1 MNNECKFA
9 IFGDCVS
16 HGILANREHTRACG
30 MMNWV
35 SLNSGP
41 VEDNQLLDMANELE
55 ITKYEKRGLIQD
67 FSKDVIEWLTEE
79 KADYILIDPNNCRL
93 QLAKSL
99 DGKNVY
105 TMTYAG
111 TKLYNKYK
119 SPQYKMIPAQN
130 IPIEEYKKAATMI
143 AEKILKVYKPT
154 EIILHIHKFVDDYID
169 GNRIMTF
176 DNEKY
181 VGSNC
186 NARTLMDEMYDIL
199 MDKFDG
205 CHIIEFP
212 HYVIG
217 DSNHKFGAF
226 GLYYHSL
233 YDEYGEN
240 AIDIICQNHSN
251 KEEKILLDELRER
264 YSYKFLVLRHEIEKK
279 HRAIE
284 EKGQSI
290 IPTLADIQ
298 YRLMNAYK
306 YHGYLNE
313 YLDIKG
319 INDFDFIG
327 ETEGFMYGL
336 QLFYDLKCLPKR
348 AIYYGN
354 INAKDFNR
362 AKKLGVEILDINSA
376 RKVDNRYIIALT
388 FWNYNLYRKLQNLG
402 YKILSYSELVNFTL
416 YKATVMNYIFP
427 KCQELN
433 CKSLILKFP
442 QANRI
447 KNQSALERYLGNNSI
462 YSFKKEILTYGM
474 LEQDIKL
481 VCKVPRNFDAGYC
494 KFSEYTSDDYNVIN
508 GYRITTDSLEDAKH
522 NIWVFGSSVAL
533 GAYADDSHTIESG
546 LQRKLNGYFSESNE
560 YNVINA
566 SNYTGNDVYELPAF
580 FDRQPIK
587 PGDICVFII
596 EAPDLLM
603 KEYDEIVDLSPYFAR
618 PHDYGEIFVDINH
631 MTGKGYCAV
640 AHKIFEIM
648 CNKNMFE
655 DEAVNTSSGRT
666 DITNKIPRGGYTDG
680 LLDEDREELR
690 MYINQLQRY
699 RRNVGAIVMN
709 CNPFTLGHLYLIEY
723 AAKEV
728 DKLFIFVVEED
739 ASFFSFDDRIMLV
752 KEGTKHLKNVT
763 VLPSGSFMISKK
775 TFAAYSNKA
784 KLQNEKIDASLD
796 VNIFAN
802 YIAPSLGITVRFAG
816 EEPLDNVTRQYNET
830 MRRILPEHGIEFRI
844 IKRKIQSGEPIS
856 ASRVRKLLEKGEF
869 DKIKEI
875 VPATTYQYLIK
886 NY

>member
-1 MNNECKFA
+1 MSNECKFA

-16 HGILANREHTRACG
+16 HSILANREHTRACG
-30 MMNWV
+30 LINWV
-35 SLNSGP
+35 SLKAGA
-41 VEDNQLLDMANELE
+41 VEDNKLLDIVNELE
-55 ITKYEKRGLIQD
+55 ITKYEKRVLLQD
-67 FSKDVIEWLTEE
+67 CNKDAIEWLIEE

-99 DGKNVY
+99 DGKNMY
-105 TMTYAG
+105 TMSDAG

-119 SPQYKMIPAQN
+119 SPQYEKVPAQN
-130 IPIEEYKKAATMI
+130 ISIEEYKKAATVI

-186 NARTLMDEMYDIL
+186 DARALMDEMYDIL
-199 MDKFDG
+199 KEKFDG

-217 DSNHKFGAF
+217 DSNHKFGTF
-226 GLYYHSL
+226 GLHYHSL
-233 YDEYGEN
+233 YDEYGKN
-240 AIDIICQNHSN
+240 AIDIICQRHSS
-251 KEEKILLDELRER
+251 KEEKILLDELMER
-264 YSYKFLVLRHEIEKK
+264 YSYKFLELRHEIEKK

-284 EKGQSI
+284 KKGKSI
-290 IPTLADIQ
+290 ISTLADIQ

-313 YLDIKG
+313 YLDMKG
-319 INDFDFIG
+319 INDFDFVG

-354 INAKDFNR
+354 INTQDIDR
-362 AKKLGVEILDINSA
+362 AKKLGVEILDIDSA
-376 RKVDNRYIIALT
+376 RKVDNRYIIVLT

-416 YKATVMNYIFP
+416 YKATVMNYIYR

-447 KNQSALERYLGNNSI
+447 KNQSPLEQYLGNNSI
-462 YSFKKEILTYGM
+462 YSYNKIIHSYGIEENEIKYGITSPRHF
-474 LEQDIKL
+474 EDGYWKL
-481 VCKVPRNFDAGYC
+481 SNYS
-494 KFSEYTSDDYNVIN
+494 SEDYNVFD
-508 GYRITTDSLEDAKH
+508 GYRLTTDVSEKAIH
-522 NIWVFGSSVAL
+522 NIWIFGSSVAL
-533 GAYADDSHTIESG
+533 GVYADDSHTIASG
-546 LQRKLNGYFSESNE
+546 LQRELNQHYADNNE
-560 YNVINA
+560 YNVVNA
-566 SNYTGNDVYELPAF
+566 SNYWGNEVYYLPDF
-580 FDRQPIK
+580 FDKQPIK
-587 PGDICVFII
+587 PGDICIFII
-596 EAPDLLM
+596 DAPEILM
-603 KEYDEIVDLSPYFAR
+603 QEYRGIVDLSTYLSR
-618 PHDYGEIFVDINH
+618 PHNYGEIFVDMNH
-631 MTGKGYCAV
+631 MTGKGYCIV
-640 AHKIFEIM
+640 AQKIFEIM
-648 CNKNMFE
+648 QDKNMFE
-655 DEAVNTSSGRT
+655 GETVNASSVRT
-666 DITNKIPRGGYTDG
+666 DITDKIPRGGYTDG
-680 LLDEDREELR
+680 LFDEDREELR
-690 MYINQLQRY
+690 MYVNQLQRY

-728 DKLFIFVVEED
+728 DQLFIFVVEED

-752 KEGTKHLKNVT
+752 REGTKHLKNVI

-784 KLQNEKIDASLD
+784 KLQNEKIDSSLD
-796 VNIFAN
+796 VEIFAN
-802 YIAPSLGITVRFAG
+802 YIAPSLGITIRFAG

-830 MRRILPEHGIEFRI
+830 MRRILPEHGIEFRT
-844 IKRKIQSGEPIS
+844 IKRKNQSGEPIS
-856 ASRVRKLLEKGEF
+856 ASRVRKLLAEKKFHE
-869 DKIKEI
+869 IKNI
-875 VPATTYQYLIK
+875 VPDTTYQYLIK

>member
-1 MNNECKFA
+1 MSNECKFA

-16 HGILANREHTRACG
+16 HGILVNCEHTRACG
-30 MMNWV
+30 LINWV
-35 SLNSGP
+35 SLNSGA
-41 VEDNQLLDMANELE
+41 VEDDQLLDIANKLE
-55 ITKYEKRGLIQD
+55 ITKYEKRVLFQD

-93 QLAKSL
+93 QLARSL
-99 DGKNVY
+99 DGKNMY
-105 TMTYAG
+105 TMSDAG

-119 SPQYKMIPAQN
+119 SPQYERVPAQN
-130 IPIEEYKKAATMI
+130 ISIEEYKKAATMI

-186 NARTLMDEMYDIL
+186 NARILMDEMYDIL
-199 MDKFDG
+199 LDKFDG

-217 DSNHKFGAF
+217 DSNHKFGTF
-226 GLYYHSL
+226 GLHYHSL
-233 YDEYGEN
+233 YDEYGKN
-240 AIDIICQNHSN
+240 AIDIICQNHSK
-251 KEEKILLDELRER
+251 KEEKILLDELKER
-264 YSYKFLVLRHEIEKK
+264 YSYKFLVLRHETEKK
-279 HRAIE
+279 NRAIE
-284 EKGQSI
+284 EKGKSI
-290 IPTLADIQ
+290 ISTLADIQ

-354 INAKDFNR
+354 INAKDIDR
-362 AKKLGVEILDINSA
+362 AKKLGVEVLDINSA
-376 RKVDNRYIIALT
+376 RKVNNRYIIALT
-388 FWNYNLYRKLQNLG
+388 FWNYNLYKKLQNLG

-416 YKATVMNYIFP
+416 YKATVMNYIYP

-481 VCKVPRNFDAGYC
+481 THKAQRNFDAGYY
-494 KFSEYTSDDYNVIN
+494 KFSEYKSDDFNVIN
-508 GYRITTDSLEDAKH
+508 GYRITTDILENASH

-533 GAYADDSHTIESG
+533 GTFADDSHTIESG
-546 LQRKLNGYFSESNE
+546 LQRKLNGYFSESNK

-566 SNYTGNDVYELPAF
+566 SNYTGNDIYELPAF

-587 PGDICVFII
+587 PEDICVFII
-596 EAPDLLM
+596 DAPDLLM

-666 DITNKIPRGGYTDG
+666 DITNKIPRGGIQTG
-680 LLDEDREELR
+680 CL
-690 MYINQLQRY
+690 MKIGKN
-699 RRNVGAIVMN
+699 
-709 CNPFTLGHLYLIEY
+709 LGCI
-723 AAKEV
+723 
-728 DKLFIFVVEED
+728 
-739 ASFFSFDDRIMLV
+739 
-752 KEGTKHLKNVT
+752 
-763 VLPSGSFMISKK
+763 
-775 TFAAYSNKA
+775 
-784 KLQNEKIDASLD
+784 
-796 VNIFAN
+796 
-802 YIAPSLGITVRFAG
+802 
-816 EEPLDNVTRQYNET
+816 
-830 MRRILPEHGIEFRI
+830 
-844 IKRKIQSGEPIS
+844 
-856 ASRVRKLLEKGEF
+856 
-869 DKIKEI
+869 
-875 VPATTYQYLIK
+875 
-886 NY
+886 